1 MSDTITL
8 RLDVCDEFLDG
19 KLATIEYTYLE
30 PETGYMGAYLGAA
43 VEIDAVVIGSG
54 EYLDSLDEDE
64 QKALARQVLEA
75 VEEGWQQEVADRE
88 WDASI
93 NDHYLAC
100 TKGY

>member
-30 PETGYMGAYLGAA
+30 PETGFGGAYLGAS

-54 EYLDSLDEDE
+54 EYLDSLDADDV
-64 QKALARQVLEA
+64 KLLAKRVLEA
-75 VEEGWQQEVADRE
+75 IEEGWQAAEADRE
-88 WDASI
+88 WNASV